1 MRQNLWSTPWFMI
14 PTLLFLNAG
23 LALLLLIPHGAEILY
38 LNNWRTEPL
47 NTFFRCFTWGGE
59 WPAYVLLGLAGMVWR
74 FRYALLIALAGLI
87 VSPASYILKDR
98 IGTDRPVTYF
108 EKRGLREAIVVVPG
122 VDLNGGQT
130 SFPSGHTMAAFGLYA
145 LAALFARTKA
155 PWFGAACAWT
165 AMLVAFSRIFL
176 VQHFLVDILGGAVFG
191 LFVAGLVWMINNRF
205 FNRLHALDS
214 GLLAFMQKRRKQKV

>member
-38 LNNWRTEPL
+38 LNPWRTEPL
-47 NTFFRCFTWGGE
+47 NTFFRCFTRVGE

-87 VSPASYILKDR
+87 VSPASYVLKDK

-130 SFPSGHTMAAFGLYA
+130 SFPSGHTMAAFGLFA
-145 LAALFARTKA
+145 LAALFVRKQA
-155 PWFGAACAWT
+155 PWIGAACAWT

-191 LFVAGLVWMINNRF
+191 LLVAGMVWRINYGI
-205 FNRLHALDS
+205 FNRWNALDT
-214 GLLAFMQKRRKQKV
+214 GLLDLLQKRRNQGA